1 MIHPEANHASIDI
14 EPQIVEEPHESSE
27 TATTT
32 TTATTTIAVTATL
45 EAIVEGVQDA
55 FEHARVVATDIAGD
69 VYYDVGEALQ
79 SELQEADDGDKY
91 FMEMQLVRNLSLLP
105 SDLADAA
112 AAINA
117 TEPDETTHFLR
128 ILPNR
133 IPATDTVSTYAST
146 GSDDDSYHFKGR
158 DRHHQVENMRLL
170 FDPPIENFAPPQP
183 TGLSKYQSIN
193 DTSSDE
199 TNCNIEFDD
208 IAKKAESAHTTTVIA
223 TPLFAYMLLATAIVC
238 LSSIGPFYV
247 MQKDCTQSMK
257 LYWRMQATALFL
269 LPASIHSSWKTG
281 LPQLTSAQWF
291 TFGMASA
298 SYALCCLTFIMSLS
312 YTSVAN
318 AVILSNSQALLFL
331 MGRLLIG
338 SHISRLEGMGA
349 FLAFAGAVLCSWDGV
364 STSTS
369 DDNTGFSTNWHTPL
383 LGDMLGLIS
392 AIAGCGYLVFAKS
405 VRIHVAVEPFVF
417 MIMFC
422 GSFMVI
428 IVVVVVLQEPV
439 TLDMNINHGV
449 FGWLNLRH
457 DRLPLELLT
466 VVLCNVLGTLGYV
479 RAMQYFDNLVISVA
493 GLVEPVVAC
502 LFLAAF
508 GGMLPGPMG
517 WIGNALVVGGTVA
530 VVHPANATAKL
541 VAALKAKTR
550 GLELQQ

>member
-1 MIHPEANHASIDI
+1 MIHPEANHESIDI
-14 EPQIVEEPHESSE
+14 EQGAPQIVKESHESSETE

-32 TTATTTIAVTATL
+32 TAVAATL
-45 EAIVEGVQDA
+45 EAIVEGVQDV
-55 FEHARVVATDIAGD
+55 FEHALVVATDIAGD

-79 SELQEADDGDKY
+79 SELQEVDDGDKY

-128 ILPNR
+128 ILPHG

-146 GSDDDSYHFKGR
+146 GSDNDSYHCNGH

-183 TGLSKYQSIN
+183 TGLSVKYQSIN
-193 DTSSDE
+193 DTSGEE

-208 IAKKAESAHTTTVIA
+208 IAKKVQSAHTTTVIA
-223 TPLFAYMLLATAIVC
+223 TPLFAYTLLATAVVC

-269 LPASIHSSWKTG
+269 LPASIHSSCKTS
-281 LPQLTSAQWF
+281 LPHLTSAQWL

-298 SYALCCLTFIMSLS
+298 SYALCCLTFILSLS

-331 MGRLLIG
+331 MGRLLVG

-369 DDNTGFSTNWHTPL
+369 DDNTGFSTNWRTPL
-383 LGDMLGLIS
+383 LGDILGLIS

-405 VRIHVAVEPFVF
+405 VRIHVALEPFMF

-428 IVVVVVLQEPV
+428 IVVVLVLQEPV
-439 TLDMNINHGV
+439 TFDMNINHGV
-449 FGWLNLRH
+449 FGWLNLRR

-466 VVLCNVLGTLGYV
+466 VLLCNLLGTLGYV

-493 GLVEPVVAC
+493 GLMEPVVAC

-517 WIGNALVVGGTVA
+517 WLGNALVVVGTVA